1 MPENKGV
8 SEGERE
14 GLQKEGDVASA
25 TGLAWAGHARR
36 GPRCEGNKER
46 PERVRRTAMMTGA
59 PHLAR
64 PRRRTRVRPSAERDG
79 LG

>member
-25 TGLAWAGHARR
+25 TGLAWAGHARARRAR
-36 GPRCEGNKER
+36 GTK
-46 PERVRRTAMMTGA
+46 
-59 PHLAR
+59 
-64 PRRRTRVRPSAERDG
+64 SG
-79 LG
+79 LRG